1 MPPNP
6 PEVMSTPN
14 HGLPAPGTVGA
25 LLAPLRETTDSGL
38 YFEDEF
44 VCWRDHLRLSAT
56 RAAALRGLID
66 PDRPRHV
73 ALLLENIPEFS
84 YLLGAAVLGEL
95 VVVGLN
101 PTRRGAA
108 LAADIAT
115 ADCQVVIVENST
127 AHLLDDIDE
136 TDVEFFNVD
145 DPGWEQLLAPYI
157 DVDPEFGCGDPEALL
172 MLIFTSGTS
181 GDPKAVQCSHR
192 KLAASGTMLSK
203 RFDLGPEDV
212 VYLSMPMFHSNA
224 IIAGWMV
231 AVAGGSSV
239 ALRRKFSAG
248 AFIDDIRRYRATY
261 ANYVGK
267 PLSYVLATPAR
278 PDDTDN
284 PLRILYGNEASAA
297 DIAATTTR
305 FDVRV
310 VDGFGSTE
318 GGVAIAR
325 TPDTPPEALGPL
337 VPPNQVRNPE
347 TGEVC
352 AVARFDRSGRL
363 VNADEAVGEIV
374 NSSGG
379 GLFTGYYRN
388 PQADAERMRGGIYHS
403 GDLGYVDDRGY
414 VYFAGR
420 LGDWVRVDGE
430 NMGTGPIERV
440 LLRHPS
446 ITMAAVYGVRAD
458 VGDELAAAL
467 VAPDLSAE
475 QLTSFLAAQPDL
487 GPKQWPTS
495 IRVVDDL
502 PRTDTFKILK
512 RTLAADTTNPTWVRP
527 GRTLEYVP
535 APSVP

>member
-1 MPPNP
+1 MAAP
-6 PEVMSTPN
+6 
-14 HGLPAPGTVGA
+14 HRIAPAPDTVGA
-25 LLAPLRETTDSGL
+25 LLAPLTDTVDAGL

-56 RAAALRGLID
+56 RAAALRAAID
-66 PDRPRHV
+66 ADRPPHV
-73 ALLLENIPEFS
+73 AVLLENIPEFS
-84 YLLGAAVLGEL
+84 YLLAAAVLGEL

-101 PTRRGAA
+101 PTRRGPA

-115 ADCQVVIVENST
+115 ADCQIVIVENAT
-127 AHLLDDIDE
+127 AHLVDDIE
-136 TDVEFFNVD
+136 TPEVLVLNVE
-145 DPGWEQLLAPYI
+145 DPAWGRLLAPHAHAE
-157 DVDPEFGCGDPEALL
+157 PRFGVGDPDALL

-192 KLAASGTMLSK
+192 KLAASGMMLSK
-203 RFDLGPEDV
+203 RFELGPDDV
-212 VYLSMPMFHSNA
+212 AYLSMPMFHSNA

-248 AFIDDIRRYRATY
+248 AFLDDIRRYRATY

-284 PLRILYGNEASAA
+284 PLRVLYGNEASAA
-297 DIAATTTR
+297 DIAATTAR

-318 GGVAIAR
+318 GGVVITR
-325 TPDTPPEALGPL
+325 TADTPPEALGPL
-337 VPPNQVRNPE
+337 VPPNQVRNPD

-352 AVARFDRSGRL
+352 AVARFDDSGRL
-363 VNADEAVGEIV
+363 ANADEAVGEIV

-388 PQADAERMRGGIYHS
+388 PAADAQRMRDGVYHS
-403 GDLGYVDDRGY
+403 GDLGYVDDNGY

-446 ITMAAVYGVRAD
+446 ITMAAVYGVRAE

-467 VAPDLSAE
+467 VAPGLSAD

-487 GPKQWPTS
+487 GPKQWPS
-495 IRVVDDL
+495 RIHVVDDL

-512 RTLAADTTNPTWVRP
+512 RTLSADTTAPTWIRP
-527 GRTLEYVP
+527 DRTLEYVP
-535 APSVP
+535 TPR

>member
-1 MPPNP
+1 MTAQSPSN
-6 PEVMSTPN
+6 STS
-14 HGLPAPGTVGA
+14 GSPATVGE
-25 LLAPLRETTDSGL
+25 LLEPLTEVTEAGL
-38 YFEDEF
+38 YFQDEF
-44 VCWRDHLRLSAT
+44 VCWRDHLQLSAS
-56 RAAALRGLID
+56 RAAAIDELID
-66 PDRPRHV
+66 PKRPRHM
-73 ALLLENIPEFS
+73 ALLLDNIPEFS

-108 LAADIAT
+108 LAGDIRT
-115 ADCQVVIVENST
+115 ADCQIVLVEDAT
-127 AHLLDDIDE
+127 ADLLDDVDL
-136 TDVEFFNVD
+136 TGVTVLNVD
-145 DPGWEQLLAPYI
+145 RPQWSDLLADYADARPHFSEI
-157 DVDPEFGCGDPEALL
+157 DPEALL

-192 KLAASGTMLSK
+192 KFAASGAMLAT
-203 RFDLGPEDV
+203 RFGLGPDDV
-212 VYLSMPMFHSNA
+212 VYLSMPLFHSNA

-239 ALRRKFSAG
+239 ALRRRFSAS
-248 AFIDDIRRYRATY
+248 AFFDDIRRYGATY

-267 PLSYVLATPAR
+267 PLSYVLATPPR
-278 PDDTDN
+278 PDDADN

-297 DIAATTTR
+297 DIVAVSER

-325 TPDTPPEALGPL
+325 TPDTPPDALGPL
-337 VPPNQVRNPE
+337 MPPNEIRDPS
-347 TGEVC
+347 TGKVC
-352 AVARFDRSGRL
+352 ATALFDDHGRL

-388 PQADAERMRGGIYHS
+388 PEADAERMRDGIYHS
-403 GDLGYVDDRGY
+403 GDLGYVDADGY

-440 LLRHPS
+440 LLRHPG
-446 ITMAAVYGVRAD
+446 IAMAAVYGVRAD
-458 VGDELAAAL
+458 IGDELAAAL
-467 VAPDLSAE
+467 VAPNLTADDLTEFLSA
-475 QLTSFLAAQPDL
+475 QTDL
-487 GPKQWPTS
+487 GPKQWPS
-495 IRVVDDL
+495 RVRVVTDL

-512 RTLAADTTNPTWVRP
+512 RTLAADDAPPTWVRTP
-527 GRTLEYVP
+527 RALEYV
-535 APSVP
+535 AP

>member
-1 MPPNP
+1 
-6 PEVMSTPN
+6 MSTPN
-14 HGLPAPGTVGA
+14 HVSPAPGTVGA
-25 LLAPLRETTDSGL
+25 LLAPLVETTDAGL

-66 PDRPRHV
+66 TGAPPHL

-115 ADCQVVIVENST
+115 SDCQVVIVENST
-127 AHLLDDIDE
+127 AHLLDNIVNA
-136 TDVEFFNVD
+136 DVRVFNVD
-145 DPGWEQLLAPYI
+145 DPGWDQLLAPY
-157 DVDPEFGCGDPEALL
+157 VDTEPDFGSPDPAALL

-192 KLAASGTMLSK
+192 KLAASGVMLSK
-203 RFDLGPEDV
+203 RFELGPEDV

-248 AFIDDIRRYRATY
+248 AFFDDVRRYRATY

-267 PLSYVLATPAR
+267 PLSYVLATAPR
-278 PDDTDN
+278 PDDADN
-284 PLRILYGNEASAA
+284 PLRILYGNEASAS
-297 DIAATTTR
+297 DIAATTAR

-337 VPPNQVRNPE
+337 TPPNQVRNPD
-347 TGEVC
+347 TGEIC
-352 AVARFDRSGRL
+352 AVARLDASGRL
-363 VNADEAVGEIV
+363 INADEAVGEIV

-388 PQADAERMRGGIYHS
+388 PEADAERMRGGIYHT
-403 GDLGYVDDRGY
+403 GDLGYVDERGY

-446 ITMAAVYGVRAD
+446 ITMAAVYGVRAA

-467 VAPDLSAE
+467 VAPRLSAD
-475 QLTSFLAAQPDL
+475 QLTEFLAAQPDL
-487 GPKQWPTS
+487 GPKQWPS
-495 IRVVDDL
+495 RIRLVDDL

-512 RTLAADTTNPTWVRP
+512 RTLAADTSAPTWVRP
-527 GRTLEYVP
+527 DRALEYVP
-535 APSVP
+535 PPTR

>member
-1 MPPNP
+1 MTD
-6 PEVMSTPN
+6 TPT
-14 HGLPAPGTVGA
+14 TVGQ
-25 LLAPLRETTDSGL
+25 LLAPLTETTGAGL

-44 VCWRDHLRLSAT
+44 VCWRDHLRLSAA
-56 RAAALRGLID
+56 RAAALDGLFD
-66 PDRPRHV
+66 PTRPRHMAV
-73 ALLLENIPEFS
+73 LLDNIPEFS
-84 YLLGAAVLGEL
+84 YLLGAAVLADL

-108 LAADIAT
+108 LTGDITT
-115 ADCQVVIVENST
+115 ADCQIVLVEDAT
-127 AHLLDDIDE
+127 ADLL
-136 TDVEFFNVD
+136 TDVDLRGTAILNVD
-145 DPGWEQLLAPYI
+145 RPEWAELLAPHA
-157 DVDPEFGCGDPEALL
+157 DAKPEFATGDPDSLL

-192 KLAASGTMLSK
+192 KFAASGTMLST
-203 RFDLGPEDV
+203 RFGLGSDDV

-239 ALRRKFSAG
+239 ALRRKFSAS
-248 AFIDDIRRYRATY
+248 AFFDDIRRYGATY

-267 PLSYVLATPAR
+267 PLSYVLATPPR
-278 PDDTDN
+278 PDDADN

-297 DIAATTTR
+297 DIVAVTER

-337 VPPNQVRNPE
+337 VAPNEIRDPV
-347 TGEVC
+347 TGAVC
-352 AVARFDRSGRL
+352 ATARFDDHGRL
-363 VNADEAVGEIV
+363 VNAAEAVGEIV

-388 PQADAERMRGGIYHS
+388 PAADAERMRDGIYHT
-403 GDLGYVDDRGY
+403 GDLGYVDANGY

-440 LLRHPS
+440 LLRHPA
-446 ITMAAVYGVRAD
+446 IAMAAVYGVRAEI
-458 VGDELAAAL
+458 GDELAAAL
-467 VAPDLSAE
+467 VAPELTADDLTE
-475 QLTSFLAAQPDL
+475 FLSAQPDL
-487 GPKQWPTS
+487 GPKQWPS
-495 IRVVDDL
+495 RVRVVTDL

-512 RTLAADTTNPTWVRP
+512 RTLASDDAPPTWVRTP
-527 GRTLEYVP
+527 RTQHYITP
-535 APSVP
+535 